1 MVNFFIHRPI
11 FASAIAIIMVLAG
24 AIAYFLLPVSQ
35 FPDITPPQVVV
46 SAHYPGASAQVVA
59 DTVTTPL
66 EQQINGVQGMT
77 YMSSTSSNDGSST
90 ITITF
95 DVGYPLS
102 TAAVDVQNRVSQA
115 ASSLPAIVNQGGV
128 TIKKQNPNFVLIV
141 DLTSPDGSV
150 DPVAL
155 SNLAYLQV
163 VDPLKR
169 LPGVGDVQI
178 FGERRYSM
186 RVWLDP
192 DKLANLGIT
201 AVDVQNAISEQNV
214 QVAAGKIGQ
223 SPAPAGT
230 AFEMQVN
237 AVGRLSDP
245 KEFGDIVVRANS
257 QNGSLVRLRDV
268 ARIELGALQYS
279 SSAFFGKDPTV
290 VLAVYQM
297 PGSNALD
304 LQQRVKDK
312 MQELSKRF
320 PKGVSYAMHYDTTR
334 FVSASMHDVLIT
346 LGEAL
351 VLVVAVVFIFLQSW
365 RTTIIPTIAIP
376 VSLIATLAVMYML
389 GFSLN
394 MLSLLG
400 MVLAIGLVVDDA
412 IVVVENVERQ
422 LEAGL
427 KPLAATRAAMAE
439 VTGPIIATTAV
450 LMAVFV
456 PVAFIP
462 GVSGRLYNQFA
473 LTVAIS
479 VGISAFN
486 SLTLSPA
493 LSAAFLRHRGETQ
506 FVLFRWFN
514 AGFDWLSH
522 AYAHGVRILIKLR
535 WIMLGL
541 FAAGLVATY
550 FVWQKLPSTFLP
562 VEDQG
567 YFFVVIQ
574 LPDGA
579 SLERTDAVAQKAR
592 DILQNTPGV
601 DIVGSISGLNFLT
614 SAAQSN
620 SAVEFAIL
628 KPWDERGPDQS
639 ASKLV
644 EQVRG
649 KLLQMP
655 DAFALS
661 FDPPSI
667 PGIGTTGGFEFQ
679 VEDLSGRGSA
689 ALNDVTQAL
698 IAEAR
703 KQPELNP
710 QQLFSSFSTS
720 TPQFNYDLDRSKAK
734 LLGLNLPD
742 VFNTLQIYLG
752 SLYVNDFNLFGRTFR
767 VTIQADKDARADA
780 TDISRL
786 YVRNASGGMV
796 PLSTLGKLVPIVGPE
811 TVPHYNNNASALING
826 GAAPGFSSGQAVAA
840 MERAAANVLPRDFGY
855 EWTGIT
861 YQELKAGS
869 IASVVFGLAIV
880 FVFLILAAQ
889 YESWAMPFMVLLAV
903 PLALFGAFIV
913 LLLRGMQ
920 IDVYSQIGFVML
932 IGLAAKNAILIVEF
946 ARRRREE
953 GLTIVEAAMEAARL
967 RLRPILMTAFAFIL
981 GVLPLMFATGAGAA
995 SRQSIGTTVF
1005 GGMVAATILSLVFVP
1020 VFYAVI
1026 EQLRERGEKE
1036 PAKAHDDA
1044 PQQDDIEPTAE
1055 PALQPLAQAA
1065 E

>member
-312 MQELSKRF
+312 MQELSARF
-320 PKGVSYAMHYDTTR
+320 PKGVHYAMHYDTTR

-450 LMAVFV
+450 LMAVFI

-493 LSAAFLRHRGETQ
+493 LSAAFLRHRGGTQ

-522 AYAHGVRILIKLR
+522 AYAHGVRILIRLR
-535 WIMLGL
+535 WAMLGL

-628 KPWDERGPDQS
+628 KPWDERGPDQN

-644 EQVRG
+644 AEVRN
-649 KLLQMP
+649 KLLQIP
-655 DAFALS
+655 EAFALS

-667 PGIGTTGGFEFQ
+667 PGLGTTGGFEFQ

-689 ALNDVTQAL
+689 ALNEVTQAL

-767 VTIQADKDARADA
+767 VTIQADKDARGNAN
-780 TDISRL
+780 DISRL

-861 YQELKAGS
+861 YQELQAGS
-869 IASVVFGLAIV
+869 IASIVFGLAIV

-903 PLALFGAFIV
+903 PLALFGAFVV

-1026 EQLRERGEKE
+1026 EKLRERGGESE
-1036 PAKAHDDA
+1036 PAAGPQHA
-1044 PQQDDIEPTAE
+1044 PHQQEIEPTAE
-1055 PALQPLAQAA
+1055 PVRLAQAA

>member
-1 MVNFFIHRPI
+1 MVGFFTQRPI
-11 FASAIAIIMVLAG
+11 FASAVALVMVMAG
-24 AIAYFLLPVSQ
+24 AICYALLPVSQ

-46 SAHYPGASAQVVA
+46 SATYPGASAQVVA

-77 YMSSTSSNDGSST
+77 YLSSTSSNDGSST
-90 ITITF
+90 ITVTF

-102 TAAVDVQNRVSQA
+102 IGAVDVQNRVSQA
-115 ASSLPAIVNQGGV
+115 ASSLPAIVNQAGV

-141 DLTSPDGSV
+141 NLTSPDKSV

-155 SNLAYLQV
+155 SNYAYLQI

-192 DKLANLGIT
+192 DRLAKLGLT
-201 AVDVQNAISEQNV
+201 ATDVQGAIAEQNV

-237 AVGRLSDP
+237 AVGRLATP
-245 KEFGDIVVRANS
+245 EQFGDIVVRADPAG
-257 QNGSLVRLRDV
+257 GSVVRLRDV
-268 ARIELGALQYS
+268 ARIELGALQYAS
-279 SSAFFGKDPTV
+279 TAFFGQEPTV
-290 VLAVYQM
+290 VLGVFQQ

-304 LQQRVKDK
+304 LQSNIKSEMERLKA
-312 MQELSKRF
+312 RF
-320 PKGVSYAMHYDTTR
+320 PKGIDYAMHYDTTR
-334 FVSASMHDVLIT
+334 FVSAAMHDVVIT

-351 VLVVAVVFIFLQSW
+351 ILVILVVYVFLQSW

-376 VSLIATLAVMYML
+376 VSLVATLAVMEVC

-427 KPLAATRAAMAE
+427 APMAATRKAMSE
-439 VTGPIIATTAV
+439 VTGPIVATTAV

-462 GVSGRLYNQFA
+462 GVAGRLYNQFA

-493 LSAAFLRHRGETQ
+493 LSAVFLRHRTGRP

-514 AGFDWLSH
+514 TGFDRLSH
-522 AYAHGVRILIKLR
+522 GYARLVRLFIRAR
-535 WIMLGL
+535 WALMAVFVLGL
-541 FAAGLVATY
+541 AVTYGLWTR
-550 FVWQKLPSTFLP
+550 LPSTFLP

-574 LPDGA
+574 GPDGA
-579 SLERTDAVAQKAR
+579 SLERTDAVAKQVR
-592 DILQNTPGV
+592 DVLQAEPGV
-601 DIVGSISGLNFLT
+601 EIVGSISGLNFLT
-614 SAAQSN
+614 NASQSN

-628 KPWDERGPDQS
+628 KPWEDRPAAQN
-639 ASKLV
+639 ASKIV
-644 EQVRG
+644 AAVRP
-649 KLLQMP
+649 KLMGIP
-655 DAFALS
+655 GAFALS

-667 PGIGTTGGFEFQ
+667 PGLGATGGFEFE
-679 VEDLSGRGSA
+679 VEDLTGRGSA
-689 ALNDVTQAL
+689 ALNDTTQAL

-703 KQPELNP
+703 KQPELDP
-710 QQLFSSFSTS
+710 HQIFSSFSTG
-720 TPQFNYDLDRSKAK
+720 TPQFDYDLDRNKAK
-734 LLGLNLPD
+734 LLGLSLPD

-767 VTIQADKDARADA
+767 VTIQAEQDARAGASDL
-780 TDISRL
+780 SRL
-786 YVRNASGGMV
+786 YVRNGAGGMV
-796 PLSTLGKLVPIVGPE
+796 PLSTLGTLKPTVGPE
-811 TVPHYNNNASALING
+811 TVPHYDNYAAAKING
-826 GAAPGFSSGQAVAA
+826 AAAPGFSSGQAVEA
-840 MERAAANVLPRDFGY
+840 MQRAAAQVLPRDFAY

-861 YQELKAGS
+861 FQELKAGS
-869 IASVVFGLAIV
+869 AASLIFGLAIL

-889 YESWAMPFMVLLAV
+889 YESWTMPFMVLLAV
-903 PLALFGAFIV
+903 PLALFGALAALWI
-913 LLLRGMQ
+913 RGMQ

-953 GLTIVEAAMEAARL
+953 GLGIVEAAMEAGRL

-981 GVLPLMFATGAGAA
+981 GVLPLVVATGAGAA

-1005 GGMVAATILSLVFVP
+1005 GGMLAATLLTLIFVP

-1026 EQLRERGEKE
+1026 ERARERGPGAPGEAE
-1036 PAKAHDDA
+1036 HPAAA
-1044 PQQDDIEPTAE
+1044 PAFVPVPRRAE
-1055 PALQPLAQAA
+1055 AA

>member
-1 MVNFFIHRPI
+1 MIGFFTLRPI
-11 FASAIAIIMVLAG
+11 FASAVAIIMVMAG
-24 AIAYFLLPVSQ
+24 AICYFLLPVSQ

-46 SAHYPGASAQVVA
+46 SANYPGASAQVVA

-66 EQQINGVQGMT
+66 EQQINGVAGMA

-95 DVGYPLS
+95 QVGYPLAI
-102 TAAVDVQNRVSQA
+102 AAVDVQNRVSQA
-115 ASSLPAIVNQGGV
+115 ASALPAIVNQGGV

-141 DLTSPDGSV
+141 NLTSPDRSV
-150 DPVAL
+150 DPIAL
-155 SNLAYLQV
+155 SNYATLQI

-169 LPGVGDVQI
+169 LSGVGDVQI

-192 DKLANLGIT
+192 DRLANLGVT
-201 AVDVQNAISEQNV
+201 AVDVQNALAEQNV

-237 AVGRLSDP
+237 ALGRLGTP
-245 KEFGDIVVRANS
+245 EQFGDIVLRAEPS
-257 QNGSLVRLRDV
+257 GGAVVRLRDV

-279 SSAFFGKDPTV
+279 STAFFGEEPTV
-290 VLAVYQM
+290 VLGVFQM

-304 LQQRVKDK
+304 LQKSVQDE
-312 MQELSKRF
+312 METLSKRF
-320 PKGVSYAMHYDTTR
+320 PKGIAYAMHYDTTR
-334 FVSASMHDVLIT
+334 FVAAAMHDVLIT
-346 LGEAL
+346 LAEAL
-351 VLVVAVVFIFLQSW
+351 VLVVAVVYVFLQSW
-365 RTTIIPTIAIP
+365 RTTLIPTIAIP
-376 VSLIATLAVMYML
+376 VSLIATLVVMEAL

-427 KPLAATRAAMAE
+427 PPLEAVRKAMAE

-450 LMAVFV
+450 LMAVFI

-462 GVSGRLYNQFA
+462 GVAGRLYNQFA

-493 LSAAFLRHRGETQ
+493 LAAVFLRHRPSGE

-514 AGFDWLSH
+514 AGFERMQH
-522 AYAHGVRILIKLR
+522 AYSRLVRWLIGLR
-535 WIMLGL
+535 WAVLAL
-541 FAAGLVATY
+541 FAVAVASTALI
-550 FVWQKLPSTFLP
+550 WKTIPSTFLP

-579 SLERTDAVAQKAR
+579 SLERTDAVAKKVR
-592 DILQNTPGV
+592 DVLQATPGV

-614 SAAQSN
+614 NAAQSN

-628 KPWDERGPDQS
+628 KPWDQRPPEQN
-639 ASKLV
+639 ASRIV
-644 EQVRG
+644 AEVRP
-649 KLLQMP
+649 KLLGIP
-655 DAFALS
+655 DAIALS

-667 PGIGTTGGFEFQ
+667 PGLGATGGFEFQ
-679 VEDLSGRGSA
+679 VEDLSGRGA
-689 ALNDVTQAL
+689 QALNDVTQAL

-710 QQLFSSFSTS
+710 QQLFSAFSTS
-720 TPQFNYDLDRSKAK
+720 TPQYNYDLDRTKAK

-752 SLYVNDFNLFGRTFR
+752 SLYVNDMNLFGRTFR
-767 VTIQADKDARADA
+767 VTLQADKEARANP
-780 TDISRL
+780 TDISRF

-796 PLSTLGKLVPIVGPE
+796 PLSTLGALRGIVGPE
-811 TVPHYNNNASALING
+811 TVTHYNNYGAALING
-826 GAAPGFSSGQAVAA
+826 VAAPGYSSGQAVAA
-840 MERAAANVLPRDFGY
+840 MQRAAATVLPRDYSY
-855 EWTGIT
+855 EWTGVT
-861 YQELKAGS
+861 LQELKAGS
-869 IASVVFGLAIV
+869 AASLIFGLALV

-889 YESWAMPFMVLLAV
+889 YESWTMPFIVLMAV
-903 PLALFGAFIV
+903 PLALLGAV
-913 LLLRGMQ
+913 LAIWVRQLQ

-953 GLTIVEAAMEAARL
+953 GLEIIEAAMEAGRL

-981 GVLPLMFATGAGAA
+981 GVTPLMVASGAGAA
-995 SRQSIGTTVF
+995 GRQSIGTTVF
-1005 GGMVAATILSLVFVP
+1005 GGMLAATLLTLLFVP
-1020 VFYAVI
+1020 VFYYLI
-1026 EQLRERGEKE
+1026 ERLRERGMQQN
-1036 PAKAHDDA
+1036 PA
-1044 PQQDDIEPTAE
+1044 
-1055 PALQPLAQAA
+1055 ALDEALPGAA

>member
-1 MVNFFIHRPI
+1 MVGFFTERPI
-11 FASAIAIIMVLAG
+11 FASAIAVIMVLAG
-24 AIAYFLLPVSQ
+24 SICYFLLPVSQ

-46 SAHYPGASAQVVA
+46 SAVYPGASAQVVA

-77 YMSSTSSNDGSST
+77 YMSSSSSNDGSSN

-95 DVGYPLS
+95 DVGYPLNI
-102 TAAVDVQNRVSQA
+102 AAVDVQNRVAQA
-115 ASSLPAIVNQGGV
+115 ASSLPPIVNQAGV

-141 DLTSPDGSV
+141 NLVSPDGSV

-155 SNLAYLQV
+155 SNYAYLQI

-169 LPGVGDVQI
+169 LEGVGDVRI

-192 DKLANLGIT
+192 DKLAKLGIT
-201 AVDVQNAISEQNV
+201 AVDVQQAIQEQNI

-223 SPAPAGT
+223 SPAPPGT
-230 AFEMQVN
+230 PFEMQVN
-237 AVGRLSDP
+237 ATGRLSDP
-245 KEFGDIVVRANS
+245 QEFSDIVVRADPS
-257 QNGSLVRLRDV
+257 AGSVVRLRDV
-268 ARIELGALQYS
+268 ARVELGALQYA

-290 VLAVYQM
+290 VLAIFQM
-297 PGSNALD
+297 PGSNALQ
-304 LQQRVKDK
+304 LQERVKSK
-312 MQELSKRF
+312 MDELATRF
-320 PKGVSYAMHYDTTR
+320 PKGIEYAMHYDTTR
-334 FVSASMHDVLIT
+334 FVSASMHDVLVT

-351 VLVVAVVFIFLQSW
+351 ILVVLVVFIFLQSW

-376 VSLIATLAVMYML
+376 VSLIATLVVMYMF

-422 LEAGL
+422 LEAGHP
-427 KPLAATRAAMAE
+427 PLEATRLAMKE

-462 GVSGRLYNQFA
+462 GVTGRMYNQFA

-493 LSAAFLRHRGETQ
+493 LSAAFLRHRGETTFAPFQ
-506 FVLFRWFN
+506 LFNR
-514 AGFDWLSH
+514 GFTWLSH
-522 AYAHGVRILIKLR
+522 KYAGWVRGLVRLR
-535 WIMLGL
+535 WAMFGL
-541 FAAGLVATY
+541 FLALLGTTYLVS
-550 FVWQKLPSTFLP
+550 LRIPSTFLP

-579 SLERTDAVAQKAR
+579 SLERTDAVAKKVR
-592 DILQNTPGV
+592 NILQDTPGV

-628 KPWDERGPDQS
+628 KPWDERPPSQGAS
-639 ASKLV
+639 ALV
-644 EQVRG
+644 SQVRM
-649 KLLQMP
+649 KLLGIP
-655 DAFALS
+655 EAFVLS

-667 PGIGTTGGFEFQ
+667 PGLGATGGFEFQ
-679 VEDLSGRGSA
+679 LEDLAGRGSF
-689 ALNDVTQAL
+689 ALNDAAQAL

-710 QQLFSSFSTS
+710 QQLFTSFSTS
-720 TPQFNYDLDRSKAK
+720 TPQFKYDLDRNKAK

-767 VTIQADKDARADA
+767 VTLQADNEARSSAD
-780 TDISRL
+780 DLSRL
-786 YVRNASGGMV
+786 YVRNNSGGMV
-796 PLSTLGKLVPIVGPE
+796 PLSTLGSLKPIVGPE
-811 TVPHYNNNASALING
+811 TVPHYNNYPSALING
-826 GAAPGFSSGQAVAA
+826 GAAPGYSSGQAVKA
-840 MERAAANVLPRDFGY
+840 MERAAAAALPRDFGF

-869 IASVVFGLAIV
+869 IATIVFALAIV

-889 YESWAMPFMVLLAV
+889 YESWSMPFMVLLAV
-903 PLALFGAFIV
+903 PLALFGA
-913 LLLRGMQ
+913 LLALWLRGIQ

-946 ARRRREE
+946 AKRRRQE
-953 GLTIVEAAMEAARL
+953 GLDIVEAAMEAARL

-981 GVLPLMFATGAGAA
+981 GVVPLMIATGAGAA

-1005 GGMVAATILSLVFVP
+1005 GGMLAATILTLAFVP
-1020 VFYAVI
+1020 IFYVVI
-1026 EQLRERGEKE
+1026 ERMRERREQHAAAGGLKG
-1036 PAKAHDDA
+1036 H
-1044 PQQDDIEPTAE
+1044 AE
-1055 PALQPLAQAA
+1055 PA